1 VALADPLRP
10 EVPQAIAE
18 CHQAGIR
25 VVMITGDH
33 PRTARAI
40 AAQGGIAHDQV
51 VTGDEMALMS
61 PDMLT
66 GKVRQVSVFARIKPH
81 QKLALVE
88 ALKAQGEVVAMTG
101 DGVNDA
107 PALKAAHIGIAMGQR
122 GTDVARE
129 AAALV
134 LLHDD
139 FAAIVQAIHRGRQ
152 TFANLRQAMVYTL
165 AVHVPIIGLALLP
178 VLFGLPL
185 VLAPLHIAFLELVID
200 PACSIVFEAEEGAAD
215 LMQQPPRRADEPL
228 LSARHILLS
237 LVQGSVVTAAV
248 VGLYAWLLGQPAH
261 AATASTAAFVVL
273 VAANAALILPSRS
286 SDTPSVWGWR
296 SLWAGLTPVS
306 LWVAGGTLAALTAI
320 TTVPWL
326 SKAFKFAPLSLSH
339 WFMALLAGLM
349 LTVVFAANK
358 RWLKPATLAHN
369 HPSA

>member
-1 VALADPLRP
+1 
-10 EVPQAIAE
+10 
-18 CHQAGIR
+18 
-25 VVMITGDH
+25 M
-33 PRTARAI
+33 
-40 AAQGGIAHDQV
+40 
-51 VTGDEMALMS
+51 
-61 PDMLT
+61 
-66 GKVRQVSVFARIKPH
+66 
-81 QKLALVE
+81 
-88 ALKAQGEVVAMTG
+88 G
-101 DGVNDA
+101 DGVNDV

-139 FAAIVQAIHRGRQ
+139 FAAIVLAIHRGRQ

-200 PACSIVFEAEEGAAD
+200 PACSIVFEAEEGDAD
-215 LMQQPPRRADEPL
+215 LMQQPPRAANEPL

-237 LVQGSVVTAAV
+237 VLQGSVVTAAV
-248 VGLYAWLLGQPAH
+248 VGLYAWLLSQPAH

-286 SDTPSVWGWR
+286 SQTRWR

-306 LWVAGGTLAALTAI
+306 LWVAGGTLAALAAI

-326 SKAFKFAPLSLSH
+326 ANAFRFVPLSPLH
-339 WFMALLAGLM
+339 WFMALLAGLL

-358 RWLKPATLAHN
+358 RWLQPTAPAL
-369 HPSA
+369 HPSPA